1 MPNIIASFFRN
12 EEKERA
18 KLENL
23 IEVKVIPEV
32 QHSLKKVLPGLFNE
46 ALENSLKSLKDRCE
60 LEITH
65 KKQEIAL
72 VQKEKEKHLN
82 DLEAQKQALENK
94 INALSGLEQQYLK
107 D

>member
-1 MPNIIASFFRN
+1 MLTNIINSFFRN

-32 QHSLKKVLPGLFNE
+32 QYKLKKVLPGLFNE
-46 ALENSLKSLKDRCE
+46 CLENSIKSLKDRCE

-72 VQKEKEKHLN
+72 
-82 DLEAQKQALENK
+82 AQK
-94 INALSGLEQQYLK
+94 
-107 D
+107 